1 MIITIIVLLILAGVA
16 LATLTGQ
23 GNIIGNAEKAVGEY
37 NNSVIEEQALLNT
50 IEKYFGNYLGENGGT
65 IVDKTEIVNNPSEY
79 YGGYVTNYTTPS
91 GDPNVGWRIFYADES
106 NIYLIASDYIHY
118 DYCPVG
124 AKGTAV
130 TKNSDYALSFNNVY
144 QDYTGSVDITDA
156 RIRKWI
162 QKYLDVAPASTNTNI
177 RAVAFMLD
185 EPRWSAKYANSSYAE
200 YAIGGPTLEMF
211 VASYNKTHETPMYC
225 SADSTGYCISWT
237 NGGTDKY
244 ISGLDTSESLY
255 VINDTSK
262 AYAMWLGSPS
272 PNLASNLMY
281 ANYVGD
287 VSYRDYDGST
297 PGFRPIVCLNSDI
310 QLEKQ
315 SNGKYL
321 IK

>member
-1 MIITIIVLLILAGVA
+1 M
-16 LATLTGQ
+16 ATLTGQ
-23 GNIIGNAEKAVGEY
+23 GNIIGNAENAVGKY
-37 NNSVIEEQALLNT
+37 NNSVTEEQALLNT
-50 IEKYFGNYLGENGGT
+50 IEKYFENYLGENGGT
-65 IVDKTEIVNNPSEY
+65 IVDKTEIANNPSEY
-79 YGGYVTNYTTPS
+79 YGGEVTNYTTPS
-91 GDPNVGWRIFYADES
+91 GDPDVKWRIFYADES

-118 DYCPVG
+118 DYAPTSENYTLY
-124 AKGTAV
+124 K
-130 TKNSDYALSFNNVY
+130 KSDYKLSFDNVY
-144 QDYTGSVDITDA
+144 KDYTGSASITDF
-156 RIRKWI
+156 RMKKWI
-162 QKYLDVAPASTNTNI
+162 QKYLNVVPTSTNINI

-185 EPRWSAKYANSSYAE
+185 ETRWSAMYANPSYAE

-272 PNLASNLMY
+272 AYYSDYVMY
-281 ANYVGD
+281 
-287 VSYRDYDGST
+287 VSFDGGVDYGYYLGND

-315 SNGKYL
+315 SSGTYL